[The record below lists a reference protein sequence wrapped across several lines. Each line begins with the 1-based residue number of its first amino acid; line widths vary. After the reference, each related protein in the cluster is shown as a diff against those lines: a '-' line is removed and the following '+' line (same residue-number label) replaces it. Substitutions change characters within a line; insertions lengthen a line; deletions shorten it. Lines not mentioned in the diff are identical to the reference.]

1 MTRASAAL
9 LGRQRFAPRAEGQ
22 PLTLANKLTWT
33 RVATVPFIAAAIA
46 TYRPDDSEW
55 LRYAAIALFCLAIVT
70 DGLDGAVARAWNQRT
85 KFGTF
90 LDPLADKMLVNITF
104 IFLAVQDEFAAAVP
118 RWVPPVIISRDILMV
133 VGARIAIQL
142 SDLRVFNPRLLG
154 KVTTTVQMA
163 TILTVLLRMP
173 FAYKLTLVTVVLTLL
188 SCADY
193 LWSGTKLALAH
204 KSTR

>member
-1 MTRASAAL
+1 M
-9 LGRQRFAPRAEGQ
+9 
-22 PLTLANKLTWT
+22 TLANKLTWT
-33 RVATVPFIAAAIA
+33 RVATVPLIAAAVVA
-46 TYRPDDSEW
+46 YRPDDSEW

-70 DGLDGAVARAWNQRT
+70 DGLDGAVARGWNQRT
-85 KFGTF
+85 RFGTF

-104 IFLAVQDEFAAAVP
+104 IFLAVQDEFAVAVP
-118 RWVPPVIISRDILMV
+118 RWVPPVIVSRDILMV

-142 SDLRVFNPRLLG
+142 SDLKVFNPRLLG

-163 TILTVLLRMP
+163 TILTVLLRLP

-188 SCADY
+188 SCTDY

-204 KSTR
+204 KSAR

>member
-1 MTRASAAL
+1 
-9 LGRQRFAPRAEGQ
+9 
-22 PLTLANKLTWT
+22 
-33 RVATVPFIAAAIA
+33 VATVPLIAAAVA
-46 TYRPDDSEW
+46 AYRPDDSEW
-55 LRYAAIALFCLAIVT
+55 LRYAAIALFCLAILT

-90 LDPLADKMLVNITF
+90 LDPLADKMLVDITF
-104 IFLAVQDEFAAAVP
+104 IFLAVQNEFAAAVP

-163 TILTVLLRMP
+163 TILTVLLRAP

-193 LWSGTKLALAH
+193 LWSGTKLALARR
-204 KSTR
+204 STR

>member
-1 MTRASAAL
+1 M
-9 LGRQRFAPRAEGQ
+9 
-22 PLTLANKLTWT
+22 TLANKLTWT
-33 RVATVPFIAAAIA
+33 RIATVPFIAVAIVM
-46 TYRPDDSEW
+46 YRPGDTEW
-55 LRYAAIALFCLAIVT
+55 LRYAAVALFSLAIVT
-70 DGLDGAVARAWNQRT
+70 DGLDGAVARALNQRT

-90 LDPLADKMLVNITF
+90 LDPLADKMLVNFTF

-154 KVTTTVQMA
+154 KVTTTIQMA
-163 TILTVLLRMP
+163 TILAVLLRLP
-173 FAYKLTLVTVVLTLL
+173 FAYKFTVLTVVLTLA

-193 LWSGTKLALAH
+193 LWSGTRLAWAH
-204 KSTR
+204 RATR

>member
-1 MTRASAAL
+1 
-9 LGRQRFAPRAEGQ
+9 
-22 PLTLANKLTWT
+22 LTLANKLTWA
-33 RVATVPFIAAAIA
+33 RIVTVPLIAAAVA
-46 TYRPDDSEW
+46 TYRPGDTEW

-90 LDPLADKMLVNITF
+90 LDPLADKMLVNFTF

-118 RWVPPVIISRDILMV
+118 RWVPPVILSRDILMV

-154 KVTTTVQMA
+154 KLTTTVQMV
-163 TILTVLLRMP
+163 TIMAVLLRLP
-173 FAYKLTLVTVVLTLL
+173 FAYKLTIATVVFTLA
-188 SCADY
+188 SCGDY
-193 LWSGTKLALAH
+193 LWSGARLALAH
-204 KSTR
+204 RATR

>member
-1 MTRASAAL
+1 
-9 LGRQRFAPRAEGQ
+9 
-22 PLTLANKLTWT
+22 LTLANKLTLT
-33 RVATVPFIAAAIA
+33 RMATVPLIAASIA
-46 TYRPDDSEW
+46 MYQPDDTEW
-55 LRYAAIALFCLAIVT
+55 LRWTAIVLFCLAIVT

-90 LDPLADKMLVNITF
+90 LDPLADKMLVNISF

-118 RWVPPVIISRDILMV
+118 RWVPPVILSRDVLMV

-154 KVTTTVQMA
+154 KLTTTVQMA
-163 TILTVLLRMP
+163 TILTVLLRLP
-173 FAYKLTLVTVVLTLL
+173 FAYTLTLVTVALTLA

-204 KSTR
+204 RTAR